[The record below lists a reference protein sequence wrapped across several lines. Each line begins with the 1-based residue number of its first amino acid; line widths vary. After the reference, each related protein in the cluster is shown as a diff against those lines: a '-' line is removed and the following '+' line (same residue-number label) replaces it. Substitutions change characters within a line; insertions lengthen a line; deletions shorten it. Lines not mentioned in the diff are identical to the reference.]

1 MKRMV
6 EIESLLEFYDVPQLF
21 IAKDKADTRFMCVL
35 YEDESGV
42 CKYLAVRASF
52 DKLNRFMA
60 GKIDLRMLILSPELE
75 DEYFIVTYQNNEY
88 EIRPFHGV
96 LKEEMLP
103 EEGYTFSGDWD
114 EYLISRKSH
123 RRSRQNPIAA
133 MF

>member
-1 MKRMV
+1 MKRTV
-6 EIESLLEFYDVPQLF
+6 EIETLLEFYDVPQLF

-35 YEDESGV
+35 YEDEGV

-52 DKLNRFMA
+52 DKLNRFME
-60 GKIDLRMLILSPELE
+60 GGIDLRALILAPELE
-75 DEYFIVTYQNNEY
+75 DEYFIVTFHNYEY

-103 EEGYTFSGDWD
+103 EEGYLFSGDWD

-123 RRSRQNPIAA
+123 RRSRHNPIAA

>member
-1 MKRMV
+1 MKRAV
-6 EIESLLEFYDVPQLF
+6 EIETLLEFYDVPQLF

-35 YEDESGV
+35 YEDG
-42 CKYLAVRASF
+42 
-52 DKLNRFMA
+52 
-60 GKIDLRMLILSPELE
+60 GGIDLRALILAPELE
-75 DEYFIVTYQNNEY
+75 DEYFIVTFQNNEY

-103 EEGYTFSGDWD
+103 EEGYLFSGDWD

-123 RRSRQNPIAA
+123 RRSRHNPIAA